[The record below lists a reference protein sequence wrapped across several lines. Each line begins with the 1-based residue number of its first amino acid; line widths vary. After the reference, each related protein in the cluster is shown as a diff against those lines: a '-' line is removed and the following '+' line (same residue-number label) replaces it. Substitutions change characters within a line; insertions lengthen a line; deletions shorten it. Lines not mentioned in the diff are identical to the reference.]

1 MAFSTAV
8 VRRPVSVLMLFLVLA
23 GVGVTSLAVLPI
35 DMFPSTE
42 RPVIVVSTS
51 YTGAGPAEV
60 EREITDVLEKAL
72 AGVGGL
78 DQITS
83 NSSEGSSR
91 LILNFN
97 LDADLERA
105 ADDIRDILAAV
116 KNRLPDDAS
125 DPRMQRFD
133 PSSWPIMNIA
143 LVGNSAAETLRRVA
157 LDYVQAE
164 LEQVDGVGQAEVRGG
179 RDLIVRLEV
188 DRTAM
193 EAYGLT
199 LTEISKAVDAQNADA
214 SGGSIPQGERRY
226 LVKTVGSF
234 SSLADIEDTIVG
246 YAKSS
251 KGERLSAVGAR
262 PIRLAEIAS
271 VRMVP
276 AEETQIVL
284 INGVPGVYISVQKES
299 GTNSVKVADAVRAK
313 LETVRANLPQ
323 GLDLRVIDDS
333 TVSIKA
339 SLQQV
344 VDSLLTGGMLT
355 LAVLFFFLRN
365 VRATFAIA
373 VSIPISLLATILAM
387 SLGGLTL
394 NSISLSG
401 LILGIG
407 MIVDSS
413 IVILENIHRRRSSGL
428 GAEEAAIIGAA
439 EMIDPIMGSAL
450 TTVCVFAPVLFFR
463 RGLGDFSYMIGDI
476 AFTVI
481 VAILA
486 SLVVA
491 AMLVP
496 VLASTFLPL
505 RAEEDR
511 FKRLRFLKPIDAF
524 FERFFVAME
533 NAYAGALSVALAH
546 RLFVVVAV
554 VAILGAALSFA
565 PRLPF
570 IFSPSS
576 AEDSVTF
583 NLQLREGTVLEYT
596 RTATLRVAD
605 AVAEA
610 TPNLQDLLVNIG
622 GGSASSSHQGQI
634 TVRLPPV
641 GTAVREST
649 PEGIAAVARA
659 AASAIPGLRLTVR
672 ANRGRA
678 LAGANPIELIV
689 RSRDYDAAQ
698 KTARTIESLIRENFP
713 EIVEPQVNI
722 PNSLSELS
730 VVMARQRAADLGVG
744 PQAAAA
750 ELKAVTAGVGAGVYR
765 SKGVEYDILVAFGP
779 ADRSSLPDL
788 ERTYVKNTA
797 GERIPIASFASLQRS
812 ESPVNI
818 VREKGRRAVRVTA
831 SMAQGQ
837 EAAKVEPRLRAAV
850 SEFVP
855 LPDGVTIEYA
865 GELAAINKTGS
876 QLTLVLV
883 VAIVLVFAVM
893 ASQFESFIAPL
904 IIFLTIPTMVIG
916 VVAIYAILGQPLS
929 MFSLLGLIML
939 AGIVVNN
946 GIVLVDYTNLL
957 RVRGLSLMDACVE
970 AGRHRLRPILITTI
984 TTIFGMVPLAFFPGE
999 GARITQPVGITI
1011 VGGLS
1016 TSVLITLF
1024 FVPVLYSLI
1033 AAHARIRRTDPEA
1046 EHSGEPGQKDVN
1058 SF

>member
-1 MAFSTAV
+1 MAFSKSV
-8 VRRPVSVLMLFLVLA
+8 VHRPVSVLMVFLVLA
-23 GVGVTSLAVLPI
+23 GVGAASLFVLPI
-35 DMFPSTE
+35 DLFPSTE

-51 YTGAGPAEV
+51 YTGAGPSEV
-60 EREITDVLEKAL
+60 EQEITDVLEKAL

-78 DQITS
+78 EKVTS
-83 NSSEGSSR
+83 TSSEGSSR
-91 LILNFN
+91 LMLNFSM
-97 LDADLERA
+97 DADLERA

-143 LVGNSAAETLRRVA
+143 LAGNAAAETLRRVA

-164 LEQVDGVGQAEVRGG
+164 LEQVDGVGQADVRGG
-179 RDLIVRLEV
+179 RDLIVRIEV

-234 SSLADIEDTIVG
+234 ESIGDIEDTVVG

-251 KGERLSAVGAR
+251 VGARLSAAGAR

-284 INGVPGVYISVQKES
+284 INGIPGVYISVQKES
-299 GTNSVKVADAVRAK
+299 GTNSVKVADAVREK
-313 LETVRANLPQ
+313 LETVRATLPA
-323 GLDLRVIDDS
+323 GLELRIIEDS
-333 TVSIKA
+333 TISIKA
-339 SLQQV
+339 SLRQV
-344 VDSLLTGGMLT
+344 VDSLLVGGMLT

-365 VRATFAIA
+365 VRATVAIA
-373 VSIPISLLATILAM
+373 VSIPISLLATLLAM
-387 SLGGLTL
+387 SVGGLTL

-413 IVILENIHRRRSSGL
+413 IVILENIHRRRATGL
-428 GAEEAAIIGAA
+428 GAEDAAIIGAA

-463 RGLGDFSYMIGDI
+463 KGLGDFSFMIGDI

-486 SLVVA
+486 SLLVA
-491 AMLVP
+491 SMLVP

-505 RAEEDR
+505 RAEDER
-511 FKRLRFLKPIDAF
+511 FRRLRFLKPVDAF
-524 FERFFVAME
+524 FERRFVALE
-533 NAYAGALSVALAH
+533 DAYAVSLSVALRH
-546 RLFVVVAV
+546 RLLVVAAV
-554 VAILGAALSFA
+554 LAVLGSSVYFA
-565 PRLPF
+565 VKIPF
-570 IFSPSS
+570 IFSPAS
-576 AEDSVTF
+576 ADDSVTF
-583 NLQLREGTVLEYT
+583 SLQLREGTVLEST
-596 RTATLRVAD
+596 RTAVLRIAD
-605 AVAEA
+605 AVAESA
-610 TPNLQDLLVNIG
+610 PDRQDILVNIG
-622 GGSASSSHQGQI
+622 GSSSSSSHQGQI

-641 GTAVREST
+641 GSAARRSA
-649 PEGIAAVARA
+649 PEGIAAAARA
-659 AASAIPGLRLTVR
+659 EAAAIPGLRLTVR

-678 LAGANPIELIV
+678 LSGANPIEIVV
-689 RSRDYDAAQ
+689 RSRDYEAAQ
-698 KTARTIESLIRENFP
+698 GTARQIEALIRESFP

-730 VVMARQRAADLGVG
+730 VVMDRRQAADLGVG

-750 ELKAVTAGVGAGVYR
+750 ELKAVTAGVDAGVFR
-765 SKGVEYDILVAFGP
+765 SKGVEYDILVALRP

-788 ERTYVKNTA
+788 ERTYVKNS
-797 GERIPIASFASLQRS
+797 GGVRIPIASFASLVRS

-831 SMAQGQ
+831 SMAAGE

-850 SEFVP
+850 AESVA
-855 LPDGVTIEYA
+855 LPDGVTLEYA
-865 GELAAINKTGS
+865 GELAAIGKTGS
-876 QLTLVLV
+876 QLTLVLA
-883 VAIVLVFAVM
+883 VAIALVFAVM
-893 ASQFESFIAPL
+893 ASQFESFIAPF

-916 VVAIYAILGQPLS
+916 VVAIYLILGQPLS

-957 RVRGLSLMDACVE
+957 RVRGYRLMEACVE

-984 TTIFGMVPLAFFPGE
+984 TTICGMIPLAFFPGE

-1011 VGGLS
+1011 VGGLAC
-1016 TSVLITLF
+1016 SVLITLF

-1033 AAHARIRRTDPEA
+1033 AAGIRIRRVDPEA
-1046 EHSGEPGQKDVN
+1046 EHAAHSEKDN
-1058 SF
+1058 INAF